1 VSGAKSL
8 LRGTSKP
15 QVPAQICVSGGV
27 GGKRSHSLASQPV
40 RLRAAPWPAP
50 VAAEPEF
57 PPDDVETA
65 AFLLEG
71 ADRFLAVNECA
82 CRLLGWT
89 RAELLAQRPAD
100 VLLVAQLVP
109 RGEAAVDTGLAR
121 LQRRD
126 GGTVS
131 VRYEARSVA
140 LDPALA
146 ALWLVY
152 PVDDTAERPK
162 SPALTRRELEIL
174 QLLSDGADTEE
185 ISRSLGIGPETI
197 KTHIRRL
204 LPKLQARSRT
214 HAVAIALRRA
224 LVV

>member
-1 VSGAKSL
+1 
-8 LRGTSKP
+8 
-15 QVPAQICVSGGV
+15 
-27 GGKRSHSLASQPV
+27 
-40 RLRAAPWPAP
+40 
-50 VAAEPEF
+50 
-57 PPDDVETA
+57 VETA
-65 AFLLEG
+65 AFLVEG
-71 ADRFLAVNECA
+71 AGRFLAVNDCA

-100 VLLVAQLVP
+100 VLLAAQLVP
-109 RGEAAVDTGLAR
+109 TGEAAVDTGVAR
-121 LQRRD
+121 LRRSD
-126 GGTVS
+126 GGTLT

-140 LDPALA
+140 LDPEQA

-152 PVDDTAERPK
+152 PMQESAERPK
-162 SPALTRRELEIL
+162 TAELTRRELEIL

-185 ISRSLGIGPETI
+185 ISRSLGIGPETV